1 MWDRETGKP
10 YTSIEATADFNDLC
24 LYKQSGLLFLANEQ
38 PKMQVRRYR
47 DCSSWPTNSLKCRY
61 VGTGYWFWP
70 DRFVIFWP
78 PGSGFIIFYHGLGPS
93 FYVFMPIQWMIIN
106 LFMFGI
112 LIPLESSTFTR
123 ILKNLMSI

>member
-47 DCSSWPTNSLKCRY
+47 VLLFLANEQPAMQVSRY
-61 VGTGYWFWP
+61 RV
-70 DRFVIFWP
+70 
-78 PGSGFIIFYHGLGPS
+78 L
-93 FYVFMPIQWMIIN
+93 VF
-106 LFMFGI
+106 LAKGI
-112 LIPLESSTFTR
+112 A
-123 ILKNLMSI
+123 